1 MYSWATQRTV
11 YLGMG
16 RASHSFMVILDCSYP
31 LLGLNLL
38 SKMGAQ
44 IHFLPDTPQVTGP
57 KGEPIDFLTTRIDDE
72 YKLFETTFKQ
82 NQDLTWWL
90 ESFLSTWAEMVGTGK
105 AKCHLPVV
113 VELKKHATPVSLRQ
127 YHIY

>member
-44 IHFLPDTPQVTGP
+44 IHFLPDEPQLTGP
-57 KGEPIDFLTTRIDDE
+57 KGEPMGGGKTSPTDHCSEQRLPGLQTGAVFSMKVRD
-72 YKLFETTFKQ
+72 KQ
-82 NQDLTWWL
+82 VLD
-90 ESFLSTWAEMVGTGK
+90 STNV
-105 AKCHLPVV
+105 
-113 VELKKHATPVSLRQ
+113 
-127 YHIY
+127 I